1 MSKERHR
8 QLHLD
13 TNLRQWSSVV
23 NPVARYA
30 LLRHNARTS
39 LRSEGE
45 LIMGRL
51 LLKVR
56 DLALFMLLVVLSLP
70 LAGEGLDFAAQQTDI
85 KTATRTEQDAVK
97 KSELM
102 KPHFEKGNQLMQDAK
117 AIRQQLQT
125 ATSDQK
131 PTLLAR
137 MKEDYQTAITEYEQ
151 ALEDTEVRD
160 ENSLQVIGKI
170 GVIRNGLVSQ
180 QKAVEMLV
188 QDKDLPVILSN
199 LGFAY
204 GGIGQ
209 YEVAINKL
217 EQAAMLKPAAGT
229 YMELG
234 TDLAQLGKMAEAIEA
249 CDKVLTVDPTA
260 KNMQAGCYKNVA
272 IVLTNKGKLLDSIAP
287 LQKVTL
293 LNPQDAL
300 AWKLLGDSLL
310 STITS
315 KSQDGKIVYV
325 IPSGT
330 VEAYQRYLQLDPNG
344 PYAGQVK
351 SALEGLAQF
360 TKSPTGTKEKN

>member
-1 MSKERHR
+1 MC
-8 QLHLD
+8 
-13 TNLRQWSSVV
+13 
-23 NPVARYA
+23 
-30 LLRHNARTS
+30 
-39 LRSEGE
+39 
-45 LIMGRL
+45 RL
-51 LLKVR
+51 PLKVSE
-56 DLALFMLLVVLSLP
+56 LTLLMLIIVLSSP
-70 LAGEGLDFAAQQTDI
+70 LSGEGLDSAEQQTDI
-85 KTATRTEQDAVK
+85 KTATKTKDDAVK
-97 KSELM
+97 RSELM
-102 KPHFEKGNQLMQDAK
+102 KPHFANGNQAMQDAK

-131 PTLLAR
+131 TSLLAR

-151 ALEDTEVRD
+151 AIEEAEVRD
-160 ENSLQVIGKI
+160 ENGLQVIGKI

-180 QKAVEMLV
+180 QKAVDMLV

-199 LGFAY
+199 LGLAY
-204 GGIGQ
+204 GGVGQ
-209 YEVAINKL
+209 YEVAINTL
-217 EQAAMLKPAAGT
+217 EQAAMLKPAVGT

-234 TDLAQLGKMAEAIEA
+234 TDLAQVGKMPEAIAA
-249 CDKVLTVDPTA
+249 CDRLLTVDSTA

-293 LNPQDAL
+293 LNPQDSL

-325 IPSGT
+325 IPPGT

-351 SALEGLAQF
+351 SVLEGLAQF
-360 TKSPTGTKEKN
+360 TKPPTETKEKN

>member
-1 MSKERHR
+1 M
-8 QLHLD
+8 
-13 TNLRQWSSVV
+13 
-23 NPVARYA
+23 A
-30 LLRHNARTS
+30 
-39 LRSEGE
+39 
-45 LIMGRL
+45 RL
-51 LLKVR
+51 LLKVSE
-56 DLALFMLLVVLSLP
+56 LTLLMVLIVVSCPLP
-70 LAGEGLDFAAQQTDI
+70 SEGLDFAAQQTDI
-85 KTATRTEQDAVK
+85 KTATRTKEDAVK
-97 KSELM
+97 TSELM
-102 KPHFEKGNQLMQDAK
+102 KPHFEKGNQVMQDAK
-117 AIRQQLQT
+117 AIRQQLEA

-137 MKEDYQTAITEYEQ
+137 MKEDYQMAITEYER

-160 ENSLQVIGKI
+160 ENGLQVIGKI

-199 LGFAY
+199 LGLAY
-204 GGIGQ
+204 GGVGQ
-209 YEVAINKL
+209 YQDAINTL

-234 TDLAQLGKMAEAIEA
+234 TDLAQLGKMPEAIEA

-272 IVLTNKGKLLDSIAP
+272 IVLTNRGKLLDSIAP

-310 STITS
+310 STMTS

-325 IPSGT
+325 IPPGT
-330 VEAYQRYLQLDPNG
+330 VEAYQSYLKLEPNG

-351 SALEGLAQF
+351 SALQGLAQF
-360 TKSPTGTKEKN
+360 TKLQTGTKEKN

>member
-1 MSKERHR
+1 MC
-8 QLHLD
+8 
-13 TNLRQWSSVV
+13 
-23 NPVARYA
+23 
-30 LLRHNARTS
+30 
-39 LRSEGE
+39 
-45 LIMGRL
+45 RL
-51 LLKVR
+51 PLKVSE
-56 DLALFMLLVVLSLP
+56 LTLLMLIIVLSSP
-70 LAGEGLDFAAQQTDI
+70 LSGEGLDSAEQQTDI
-85 KTATRTEQDAVK
+85 KTATKTKDDAVK
-97 KSELM
+97 RSELM
-102 KPHFEKGNQLMQDAK
+102 KPHFANGNQAMQDAK

-131 PTLLAR
+131 TSLLAR

-151 ALEDTEVRD
+151 AIEEAEVRD
-160 ENSLQVIGKI
+160 ENGLQVIGKI

-180 QKAVEMLV
+180 QKAVDMLV

-199 LGFAY
+199 LGLAY
-204 GGIGQ
+204 GGVGQ
-209 YEVAINKL
+209 YEVAINTL
-217 EQAAMLKPAAGT
+217 EQAAMLKPAVGT

-234 TDLAQLGKMAEAIEA
+234 TDLAQVGKMPEAIAA
-249 CDKVLTVDPTA
+249 CDRLLTVDSTA

-293 LNPQDAL
+293 LNPQDSL
-300 AWKLLGDSLL
+300 AWRLLGDSLL

-325 IPSGT
+325 IPPGT

-351 SALEGLAQF
+351 SVLEGLAQF
-360 TKSPTGTKEKN
+360 TKPPTETKEKN

>member
-1 MSKERHR
+1 MC
-8 QLHLD
+8 
-13 TNLRQWSSVV
+13 
-23 NPVARYA
+23 
-30 LLRHNARTS
+30 
-39 LRSEGE
+39 
-45 LIMGRL
+45 RL
-51 LLKVR
+51 PLKVSE
-56 DLALFMLLVVLSLP
+56 LTLLMLIIVLSSP
-70 LAGEGLDFAAQQTDI
+70 LSGEGLDSAEQQTDI
-85 KTATRTEQDAVK
+85 KTATKTKDDAVK
-97 KSELM
+97 RSELM
-102 KPHFEKGNQLMQDAK
+102 KPHFANGNQAMQDAK

-131 PTLLAR
+131 TSLLAR

-151 ALEDTEVRD
+151 AIEEAEVRD
-160 ENSLQVIGKI
+160 ENGLQVIGKI

-180 QKAVEMLV
+180 QKAVDMLV

-199 LGFAY
+199 LGLAY
-204 GGIGQ
+204 GGVGQ
-209 YEVAINKL
+209 YEVAINTL
-217 EQAAMLKPAAGT
+217 EQAAMLKPAVGT

-234 TDLAQLGKMAEAIEA
+234 TDLAQVGKMPEAIAA
-249 CDKVLTVDPTA
+249 CDRLLTVDSTA
-260 KNMQAGCYKNVA
+260 KNMHAGCYKNVA

-293 LNPQDAL
+293 LNPQDSL

-325 IPSGT
+325 IPPGT

-351 SALEGLAQF
+351 SVLEGLAQF
-360 TKSPTGTKEKN
+360 TKPPTETKEKN

>member
-1 MSKERHR
+1 
-8 QLHLD
+8 
-13 TNLRQWSSVV
+13 
-23 NPVARYA
+23 
-30 LLRHNARTS
+30 
-39 LRSEGE
+39 
-45 LIMGRL
+45 MGRL
-51 LLKVR
+51 PLKVSELTLLML
-56 DLALFMLLVVLSLP
+56 LALSFP
-70 LAGEGLDFAAQQTDI
+70 IYGEGFDFSASQTDI
-85 KTATRTEQDAVK
+85 KTAARTKDDAVK
-97 KSELM
+97 RSELM
-102 KPHFEKGNQLMQDAK
+102 KPHFEKGNNMMQAAK

-131 PTLLAR
+131 PTLLAK

-160 ENSLQVIGKI
+160 ENSVQVIGKI

-199 LGFAY
+199 LGLAY
-204 GGIGQ
+204 GGVGQ
-209 YEVAINKL
+209 YEEAVNTL
-217 EQAAMLKPAAGT
+217 ERAVMLKPAVGT
-229 YMELG
+229 YIELG
-234 TDLAQLGKMAEAIEA
+234 TDLAQLGKMPEAIAA

-287 LQKVTL
+287 LQKVTV

-300 AWKLLGDSLL
+300 AWKLLGDCLL

-325 IPSGT
+325 IPQGT

-344 PYAGQVK
+344 SYAGQVK
-351 SALEGLAQF
+351 AALAGLAQF
-360 TKSPTGTKEKN
+360 TNSSSGTKDKN

>member
-1 MSKERHR
+1 MC
-8 QLHLD
+8 
-13 TNLRQWSSVV
+13 
-23 NPVARYA
+23 
-30 LLRHNARTS
+30 
-39 LRSEGE
+39 
-45 LIMGRL
+45 RL
-51 LLKVR
+51 PLKVSE
-56 DLALFMLLVVLSLP
+56 LTLLILIIVLSSP
-70 LAGEGLDFAAQQTDI
+70 LSGEGLDSAEQQTDI
-85 KTATRTEQDAVK
+85 KTATKTKDDAVK
-97 KSELM
+97 RSELM
-102 KPHFEKGNQLMQDAK
+102 KPHFANGNQAMQDAK

-131 PTLLAR
+131 PSLLAR
-137 MKEDYQTAITEYEQ
+137 MKEDYQTAITEYEK
-151 ALEDTEVRD
+151 AIEEAEVRD
-160 ENSLQVIGKI
+160 ENGLQVIGKI

-180 QKAVEMLV
+180 QKAVDMLV

-199 LGFAY
+199 LGLAY
-204 GGIGQ
+204 GGVGQ
-209 YEVAINKL
+209 YEVAINTLK
-217 EQAAMLKPAAGT
+217 QAVMLKPAVGT

-234 TDLAQLGKMAEAIEA
+234 TDLAQVGKMPEAIAA
-249 CDKVLTVDPTA
+249 CDRLLTVDSTA

-293 LNPQDAL
+293 LNPQDSL

-325 IPSGT
+325 IPPGT

-360 TKSPTGTKEKN
+360 TKPPTETKEKN

>member
-1 MSKERHR
+1 M
-8 QLHLD
+8 
-13 TNLRQWSSVV
+13 
-23 NPVARYA
+23 PF
-30 LLRHNARTS
+30 LRHNARTS
-39 LRSEGE
+39 PHSEGE
-45 LIMGRL
+45 LIMCRL
-51 LLKVR
+51 PLKVSE
-56 DLALFMLLVVLSLP
+56 LTLLMLIIVLSSP
-70 LAGEGLDFAAQQTDI
+70 LSGEGLDSAEQQTDI
-85 KTATRTEQDAVK
+85 KTATKTKDDAVK
-97 KSELM
+97 RSELM
-102 KPHFEKGNQLMQDAK
+102 KPHFANGNQAMQDAK

-131 PTLLAR
+131 TSLLAR

-151 ALEDTEVRD
+151 AIEEAEVRD
-160 ENSLQVIGKI
+160 ENGLQVIGKI

-180 QKAVEMLV
+180 QKAVDMLV

-199 LGFAY
+199 LGLAY
-204 GGIGQ
+204 GGVGQ
-209 YEVAINKL
+209 YEVAINTL
-217 EQAAMLKPAAGT
+217 EQAVMLKPAVGT

-234 TDLAQLGKMAEAIEA
+234 TDLAQVGKMPEAIAA
-249 CDKVLTVDPTA
+249 CARLLTVDSTA

-293 LNPQDAL
+293 LNPQDSL

-325 IPSGT
+325 IPPGT

-360 TKSPTGTKEKN
+360 TKPPTETKEKN

>member
-1 MSKERHR
+1 MC
-8 QLHLD
+8 
-13 TNLRQWSSVV
+13 
-23 NPVARYA
+23 
-30 LLRHNARTS
+30 
-39 LRSEGE
+39 
-45 LIMGRL
+45 RL
-51 LLKVR
+51 PLKVSE
-56 DLALFMLLVVLSLP
+56 LTLLMLIIVLSSP
-70 LAGEGLDFAAQQTDI
+70 LSGEGLDSAEQQTDI
-85 KTATRTEQDAVK
+85 KTATKTKDDAVK
-97 KSELM
+97 RSELM
-102 KPHFEKGNQLMQDAK
+102 KPHFANGNQAMQNAK

-131 PTLLAR
+131 NSLLAR

-151 ALEDTEVRD
+151 AIEEAEVRD
-160 ENSLQVIGKI
+160 ENGLQVIGKI

-180 QKAVEMLV
+180 QKAVDMLV

-199 LGFAY
+199 LGLAY
-204 GGIGQ
+204 GGVGQ
-209 YEVAINKL
+209 YEVAINTL
-217 EQAAMLKPAAGT
+217 EQAVMLKPAVGT

-234 TDLAQLGKMAEAIEA
+234 TDLAQVGKMPEAIAA
-249 CDKVLTVDPTA
+249 CDRLLTVDSTA

-293 LNPQDAL
+293 LNPQDSL

-325 IPSGT
+325 IPPGT

-360 TKSPTGTKEKN
+360 TKPPTETKEKN

>member
-1 MSKERHR
+1 MC
-8 QLHLD
+8 
-13 TNLRQWSSVV
+13 
-23 NPVARYA
+23 
-30 LLRHNARTS
+30 
-39 LRSEGE
+39 
-45 LIMGRL
+45 RL
-51 LLKVR
+51 PLKVSE
-56 DLALFMLLVVLSLP
+56 LTLLMLIIVLSSP
-70 LAGEGLDFAAQQTDI
+70 LSGEGLDSAEQQTDI
-85 KTATRTEQDAVK
+85 KTATKTKDDAVK
-97 KSELM
+97 RSELM
-102 KPHFEKGNQLMQDAK
+102 KPHFANGNQAMQDAK

-131 PTLLAR
+131 PSLLAR

-151 ALEDTEVRD
+151 AIEEAEVRD
-160 ENSLQVIGKI
+160 ENGLQVIGKI

-180 QKAVEMLV
+180 QKAVDMLV

-199 LGFAY
+199 LGLAY
-204 GGIGQ
+204 GGVGQ
-209 YEVAINKL
+209 YEVAINTL
-217 EQAAMLKPAAGT
+217 EQAAMLKPAVGT

-234 TDLAQLGKMAEAIEA
+234 TDLAQVGKMPEAIAA
-249 CDKVLTVDPTA
+249 CDRLLTVDSTA

-293 LNPQDAL
+293 LNPQDSL

-325 IPSGT
+325 IPPGT

-360 TKSPTGTKEKN
+360 TKPPTETKEKN

>member
-1 MSKERHR
+1 MCRLPLK
-8 QLHLD
+8 
-13 TNLRQWSSVV
+13 V
-23 NPVARYA
+23 
-30 LLRHNARTS
+30 
-39 LRSEGE
+39 SE
-45 LIMGRL
+45 LRL
-51 LLKVR
+51 L
-56 DLALFMLLVVLSLP
+56 MLIIVLSSP
-70 LAGEGLDFAAQQTDI
+70 LSGEGLDSAEQQTDI
-85 KTATRTEQDAVK
+85 KTATKTKDDAVK
-97 KSELM
+97 RSELM
-102 KPHFEKGNQLMQDAK
+102 KPHFANGNQAMQDAK

-131 PTLLAR
+131 TSLLAR

-151 ALEDTEVRD
+151 AIEEAEVRD
-160 ENSLQVIGKI
+160 ENGLQVIGKI

-180 QKAVEMLV
+180 QKAVDMLV

-199 LGFAY
+199 LGLAY
-204 GGIGQ
+204 GGVGQ
-209 YEVAINKL
+209 YEVAINTL
-217 EQAAMLKPAAGT
+217 EQAVMLKPAVGT

-234 TDLAQLGKMAEAIEA
+234 TDLAQVGKMPEAIAA
-249 CDKVLTVDPTA
+249 CDRLLTVDSTA

-293 LNPQDAL
+293 LNPQDSL

-325 IPSGT
+325 IPPGT

-360 TKSPTGTKEKN
+360 TKPPTETKEKN

>member
-1 MSKERHR
+1 MC
-8 QLHLD
+8 
-13 TNLRQWSSVV
+13 
-23 NPVARYA
+23 
-30 LLRHNARTS
+30 
-39 LRSEGE
+39 
-45 LIMGRL
+45 RL
-51 LLKVR
+51 PLKVSE
-56 DLALFMLLVVLSLP
+56 LTLLMLIIVLSSP
-70 LAGEGLDFAAQQTDI
+70 LSGEALDSAEQQTDI
-85 KTATRTEQDAVK
+85 KTATKTKDDAVK
-97 KSELM
+97 RSELM
-102 KPHFEKGNQLMQDAK
+102 KPHFANGNQAMQDAK
-117 AIRQQLQT
+117 AIRQRLQT

-131 PTLLAR
+131 NSLLAR

-151 ALEDTEVRD
+151 AIEEAEVRD
-160 ENSLQVIGKI
+160 ENGLQVIGKI

-180 QKAVEMLV
+180 QKAVDMLV

-199 LGFAY
+199 LGLAY
-204 GGIGQ
+204 GGVGQ
-209 YEVAINKL
+209 YEVAINTL
-217 EQAAMLKPAAGT
+217 EQAVMLKPAVGT

-234 TDLAQLGKMAEAIEA
+234 TDLAQVGKMPEAIAA
-249 CDKVLTVDPTA
+249 CGKILTVDPTA

-293 LNPQDAL
+293 LNPQDSL

-325 IPSGT
+325 IPPGT

-360 TKSPTGTKEKN
+360 TKPPTETKEKN

>member
-1 MSKERHR
+1 M
-8 QLHLD
+8 D
-13 TNLRQWSSVV
+13 
-23 NPVARYA
+23 
-30 LLRHNARTS
+30 
-39 LRSEGE
+39 
-45 LIMGRL
+45 RL
-51 LLKVR
+51 LLKVSE
-56 DLALFMLLVVLSLP
+56 LTLLMVLIVLSSP
-70 LAGEGLDFAAQQTDI
+70 LSSEGLDFAAQQTDI
-85 KTATRTEQDAVK
+85 KTATRTKDDAVK
-97 KSELM
+97 RSELM
-102 KPHFEKGNQLMQDAK
+102 KPHFEKGNQVMQDAK
-117 AIRQQLQT
+117 AIRQQLEA

-131 PTLLAR
+131 PMLLAR

-160 ENSLQVIGKI
+160 ENGLQVIGKI

-199 LGFAY
+199 LGLAY
-204 GGIGQ
+204 GGVGQ
-209 YEVAINKL
+209 YQDAINTL

-234 TDLAQLGKMAEAIEA
+234 TDLAQLGKMPEAIEA
-249 CDKVLTVDPTA
+249 CDKVLTVVPTA

-272 IVLTNKGKLLDSIAP
+272 IVLTNRGKLLDSIAP
-287 LQKVTL
+287 LQRVTL

-310 STITS
+310 STMTS

-325 IPSGT
+325 IPPGT
-330 VEAYQRYLQLDPNG
+330 VQAYQSYLQLEPNG

-360 TKSPTGTKEKN
+360 TKSQTGTKEKN